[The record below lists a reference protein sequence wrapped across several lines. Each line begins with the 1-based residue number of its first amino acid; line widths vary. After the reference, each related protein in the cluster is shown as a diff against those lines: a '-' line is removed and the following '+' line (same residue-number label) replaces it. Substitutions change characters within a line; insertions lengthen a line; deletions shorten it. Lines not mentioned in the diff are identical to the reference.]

1 MLNDSGEG
9 SNKPKLC
16 IQHRIRAVETARS
29 IKACLLNVWFCQN
42 SVPENFDNDP
52 RKRLPEENAGS
63 WGKHGGSTARH
74 TAHEL
79 AQHKFGTRLA

>member
-1 MLNDSGEG
+1 MQNERGEG
-9 SNKPKLC
+9 SKKPKLS
-16 IQHRIRAVETARS
+16 IQDRLRAVETARS
-29 IKACLLNVWFCQN
+29 IKACLPDVWFRQN
-42 SVPENFDNDP
+42 SVPENSDNDP
-52 RKRLPEENAGS
+52 KKRLPEDNEGS